1 MYNVYIFCVEK
12 TRQRYKECDKDMI
25 NFEEEVSKYKPIL
38 NIDEVESSIQSDE
51 IKDMMDLL
59 QYITDQASGRRRKGK
74 I

>member
-1 MYNVYIFCVEK
+1 MKIVLCRKISKISKRNVVE
-12 TRQRYKECDKDMI
+12 YMI
-25 NFEEEVSKYKPIL
+25 NFEEEISKYKPIL
-38 NIDEVESSIQSDE
+38 NIDDVEHSIQTDE

>member
-1 MYNVYIFCVEK
+1 MPCKVESTRNSLRSK
-12 TRQRYKECDKDMI
+12 TQESGEFMI

-38 NIDEVESSIQSDE
+38 NIDDVESSIQTDE

>member
-1 MYNVYIFCVEK
+1 MSKKRDSGVRNVIS
-12 TRQRYKECDKDMI
+12 MI

>member
-1 MYNVYIFCVEK
+1 
-12 TRQRYKECDKDMI
+12 MI
-25 NFEEEVSKYKPIL
+25 NFDEEITKYKPIL
-38 NIDEVESSIQSDE
+38 NLDEVESSMQSDE

>member
-1 MYNVYIFCVEK
+1 MYNVETKQFMRNVGVI
-12 TRQRYKECDKDMI
+12 MI
-25 NFEEEVSKYKPIL
+25 NFDEEVSKYKPIL
-38 NIDEVESSIQSDE
+38 TIDEVESSMQSDE